1 MLGEKCGIEFVC
13 GILKF
18 FGRFAPDKLKLI
30 LEYNVK
36 ERTER
41 SSLWRYCDIVEKLSD
56 IDRDTRILATK
67 ILAER
72 KKRIITPL
80 LNRKL
85 SEEPDP
91 VVRFGIATA
100 IGEIRG
106 RYAVKAL
113 IRAMG
118 DENLY
123 VRKGVTDAL
132 EKQGRR
138 VLKEVIKYAN
148 SDNPF
153 IRQSVA
159 KVLCNIGRD
168 DSHVR
173 LVLAKLRRDPDEG
186 VQNMLSIYCEN
197 GYKERDRQIEMREDN
212 EKRI

>member
-1 MLGEKCGIEFVC
+1 MFGKKCGIEFVC
-13 GILKF
+13 GILKY
-18 FGRFAPDKLKLI
+18 FGRFAPDKIKMI
-30 LEYNVK
+30 IEYNLK

-72 KKRIITPL
+72 KKRIINPL

-91 VVRFGIATA
+91 FVRFWIA
-100 IGEIRG
+100 IGEIGG

-113 IRAMG
+113 CRAMG
-118 DENLY
+118 DEDRY
-123 VRKGVTDAL
+123 ACQGVTDAL

-138 VLKEVIKYAN
+138 SLKEVIKYAN

-168 DSHVR
+168 DPYIR
-173 LVLAKLRRDPDEG
+173 EVLAQLRRDPDER
-186 VQNMLSIYCEN
+186 VQNMLDIYCDCE
-197 GYKERDRQIEMREDN
+197 
-212 EKRI
+212 